1 MKGSTKS
8 YDVAQNGRRAMGTEQ
23 GAMPVVL
30 PGVDSG
36 GVLQLATS
44 DSS

>member
-1 MKGSTKS
+1 MKGSTNS
-8 YDVAQNGRRAMGTEQ
+8 YDVAQNGKLAMGTEQ
-23 GAMPVVL
+23 GAMLVVL
-30 PGVDSG
+30 PGVDGG